1 MRMSDLQDILS
12 RLLELESQAAFQ
24 DDQSTQLNDVIAR
37 QDREIRNLK
46 EQVDKLS
53 RRLQEI
59 GDSMPG
65 ESPGQGEDPP
75 PHY

>member
-1 MRMSDLQDILS
+1 MTKPQDILD
-12 RLLELESQAAFQ
+12 RLQELESQAAFQ
-24 DDQSTQLNDVIAR
+24 EELHAQLNDVVAR

-46 EQVDKLS
+46 EQLKRLS

-59 GDSMPG
+59 GEALPG
-65 ESPGQGEDPP
+65 NSPGQGEEVP